1 VPLPHQRFSDRFGG
15 RPLPDPVK
23 PDEVPDSAKVGLNQL
38 ISELRDIAL
47 PSLTKMWIAAHEE
60 LRRIAPEDKV
70 SIGMF
75 RSLILEAPW
84 WEFYE
89 VCEALVRV
97 AKDQSEVVSRIEAL
111 FAAENLAYAMTDA
124 GIVWRY
130 STPAKQTIEQ
140 AERLLVEDP
149 ELVAAARQWRK
160 AQEHLSKRPPDYENC
175 VKDAIGSLEG
185 VARILTGKTGQ
196 TLSRILPDLARRVGM
211 HKTLETAIDKLYA
224 YRGDEEGVAHG
235 ATSTELANLA
245 AEAEMILSWTAGAI
259 VYFTKKNGR

>member
-1 VPLPHQRFSDRFGG
+1 
-15 RPLPDPVK
+15 
-23 PDEVPDSAKVGLNQL
+23 
-38 ISELRDIAL
+38 
-47 PSLTKMWIAAHEE
+47 
-60 LRRIAPEDKV
+60 
-70 SIGMF
+70 
-75 RSLILEAPW
+75 
-84 WEFYE
+84 
-89 VCEALVRV
+89 
-97 AKDQSEVVSRIEAL
+97 
-111 FAAENLAYAMTDA
+111 
-124 GIVWRY
+124 
-130 STPAKQTIEQ
+130 
-140 AERLLVEDP
+140 VEDP